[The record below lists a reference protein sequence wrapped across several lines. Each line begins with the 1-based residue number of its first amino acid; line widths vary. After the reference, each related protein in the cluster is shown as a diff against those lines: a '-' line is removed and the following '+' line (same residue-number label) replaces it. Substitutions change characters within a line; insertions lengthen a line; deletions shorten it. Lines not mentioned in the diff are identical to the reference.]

1 MNKTSVQSAVERAAN
16 EGLRID
22 KIDMRGRTKL
32 ADIQINNASSVD
44 PSALG
49 NSIRALA
56 LAVGGREAAAHV
68 HKQAAALT
76 IEVFSAPD
84 VSGQ

>member
-1 MNKTSVQSAVERAAN
+1 MSTSIHAVVERAAN

-22 KIDMRGRTKL
+22 KMDMRGRTKL
-32 ADIQINNASSVD
+32 ADILINNASSVD

-68 HKQAAALT
+68 HKHAASLT
-76 IEVFSAPD
+76 IEVFSAPA